1 MDSAHLIV
9 ENKGSSTDKSFN
21 LSKDLNYLVLAYFDE
36 ENLKEIAST
45 MDISLQ
51 LQGDDLLVQ
60 YGNIYDSKNY
70 HVSTTLWLTCL
81 AFYLEDNNTFGVA
94 FDDSAILI
102 YHVRD
107 DKYSLGYTGNAPRR
121 SYVINQNRKVT
132 KDPTSYNVNIRGIK
146 SADTATDIKKAYHKA
161 TLRHHADKLLARS
174 EVGDEGQLW
183 KEISQEVYKD
193 ADKLFKMIGEAYT
206 ALSDPAQ
213 GYGSSRCGRQSIP
226 SLKEVVN
233 SKPKKKG
240 TSITLSEFNRG
251 GFNQGLTR
259 EEMLA
264 FPTNPKKHSVKEMQ
278 FNTLATVSPSMIT
291 LTDAR
296 VIATA
301 ATTKVRGGGG
311 DKRSYNGLKNTLG

>member
-1 MDSAHLIV
+1 MCLTSFRTVRLLKTQPLTMSISEESNQLIQQQI
-9 ENKGSSTDKSFN
+9 SRRHTTRQ
-21 LSKDLNYLVLAYFDE
+21 LS
-36 ENLKEIAST
+36 
-45 MDISLQ
+45 DIMQ
-51 LQGDDLLVQ
+51 
-60 YGNIYDSKNY
+60 
-70 HVSTTLWLTCL
+70 TR
-81 AFYLEDNNTFGVA
+81 LE
-94 FDDSAILI
+94 
-102 YHVRD
+102 
-107 DKYSLGYTGNAPRR
+107 
-121 SYVINQNRKVT
+121 SY
-132 KDPTSYNVNIRGIK
+132 
-146 SADTATDIKKAYHKA
+146 
-161 TLRHHADKLLARS
+161 LLARS

-213 GYGSSRCGRQSIP
+213 GTKGRGARSTANGGSIP